1 MRSSISSLSK
11 NQDFKALLQGK
22 KRSNKYLTIFFK
34 KLSGKNNKKLN
45 ISFVTKKKIGNA
57 VKRNRIKR
65 RLRSIM
71 DEALKKNNLN
81 LGYCYLMIAK
91 DAASKTEYSEFKQ
104 VIFKDLEK
112 IK

>member
-1 MRSSISSLSK
+1 M
-11 NQDFKALLQGK
+11 
-22 KRSNKYLTIFFK
+22 
-34 KLSGKNNKKLN
+34 
-45 ISFVTKKKIGNA
+45 TKKKIGNA